1 MEEIRLAV
9 EKGQNEIATTR
20 DARIANA
27 PAGFISNAPA
37 QTGHVAN
44 FPAQVDQIPTLAS
57 LIHAV
62 IPEIVPRGGLTAS
75 GEPLLGPR
83 EAARLAVEQE
93 RVRVLKYQED
103 LMERREIDEVKYDP
117 AYDYS
122 FLSICKLG
130 KYVCT
135 Q

>member
-9 EKGQNEIATTR
+9 EMGQNEINTTR
-20 DARIANA
+20 DARSANA
-27 PAGFISNAPA
+27 PSGSI
-37 QTGHVAN
+37 N
-44 FPAQVDQIPTLAS
+44 FPAQVDQIPTLAPI
-57 LIHAV
+57 IHAV

-83 EAARLAVEQE
+83 EAARMAVEQE

-122 FLSICKLG
+122 FLSICKQG
-130 KYVCT
+130 KYPVN
-135 Q
+135 

>member
-27 PAGFISNAPA
+27 PAGSISNAPA

-44 FPAQVDQIPTLAS
+44 FPAQVDQIPTLAPI
-57 LIHAV
+57 IHAV
-62 IPEIVPRGGLTAS
+62 IPELVPRGGLTAS
-75 GEPLLGPR
+75 GEPFLGPR

-103 LMERREIDEVKYDP
+103 LMER
-117 AYDYS
+117 
-122 FLSICKLG
+122 
-130 KYVCT
+130 
-135 Q
+135 